1 MANNNRYVNL
11 SDQDALFKE
20 FYGEA
25 GRSVVNAKTPL
36 ASILMKNKNA
46 QWVGSEFVEP
56 IRMTSGLG
64 LGYRALGENLP
75 APNSA
80 IRQKAFFTAKRAYA
94 TAEFDREAIVAS
106 RNDRGAFAK
115 VTVDEVEATQ
125 EGFMVNMIE
134 RALFGDSTGK
144 LGEIESVDSG
154 SGTTSSPWVVTMEND
169 GTVAPKFKKNYFPVG
184 SKMDVYSQAGLL
196 QCTVQ
201 VVGKTSTTLSL
212 VLISTAADTAP
223 AADDVLYWEGNK
235 DKEIVGLKLICPDS
249 AGTLYGISQAQ
260 HPDFRGGVK
269 TISGGLQYDD
279 VNDGIEA
286 VAEESGED
294 PNIGICSHKAFSLL
308 KNLSEDQKRYAA
320 SEAKASDGKI
330 GFKGIEFVHGT
341 GSFPMVPSQMCPDDE
356 IFLLNTKYLQLVLR
370 QDFGWFDDDGK
381 VLLRDSNKDLYNA
394 RYGGYFELYCSKP
407 NAQYRIK
414 GFNI

>member
-1 MANNNRYVNL
+1 MANSNRFVNM
-11 SDQDALFKE
+11 SDQDAIFKE

-36 ASILMKNKNA
+36 TSLLMKNKNA

-75 APNSA
+75 SPNSA

-125 EGFMVNMIE
+125 EGFMINMLE
-134 RALFGDSTGK
+134 RSLFGDSTGK
-144 LGEIESVDSG
+144 LGEIESLDSG
-154 SGTTSSPWVVTMEND
+154 AGTVASPWVVTMETD

-184 SKMDVYSQAGLL
+184 VKLDVYSQAGVL
-196 QCTVQ
+196 QVTVQ
-201 VVGKTSTTLSL
+201 VAGKTATTLSL
-212 VLISTAADTAP
+212 VLLSIGSASAP

-235 DKEIVGLKLICPDS
+235 DKETVGLKLICPDS
-249 AGTLYGISQAQ
+249 PGTLYGISQTAY
-260 HPDFRGGVK
+260 PDFMGGVQS
-269 TISGGLQYDD
+269 ISGGLQYDD
-279 VNDGIEA
+279 VNNGIEA
-286 VAEESGED
+286 LAESSGEE
-294 PNIGICSHKAFSLL
+294 PNLGICSHRAFALL

-320 SEAKASDGKI
+320 AEAKATDGKI
-330 GFKGIEFVHGT
+330 GFKGIEFIHGT
-341 GSFPMVPSQMCPDDE
+341 GSFPMIPSQMCPDDE

-381 VLLRDSNKDLYNA
+381 VLLRDSNKDLYNS

-414 GFNI
+414 GFDI